1 MTWSVPVLAGVF
13 LMGLYTGAQNFMAGG
28 GTFITYP
35 VLVFLGLDPV
45 TASMTSALGLYP
57 NQLSSAFASRA
68 RAEGLSSLPLKA
80 LMIVS
85 VTGGAIGAMLL
96 VKTPSAFFSR
106 LVPWLM
112 LFATAVF
119 AWGTRRVP
127 ETSIEK
133 RRPRWG
139 ILAIQFCIAIYGGYF
154 AAGIGFLMLAT
165 LTMNGQP
172 TRVAIATKNVLVLVM
187 TSASFVIFTLAARA
201 VWPVAVSLAGGAL
214 LGSWLG
220 HWLLQRIPIRWLRIY
235 VILLG
240 GGLSIGLFMR

>member
-1 MTWSVPVLAGVF
+1 MTSRAPILAGVF

-35 VLVFLGLDPV
+35 ILVLLGLDPV

-57 NQLSSAFASRA
+57 NQISSALASRA
-68 RAEGLSSLPLKA
+68 RSEGLPSLPLRA
-80 LMIVS
+80 LMAVS
-85 VTGGAIGAMLL
+85 VTGGAIGALLL
-96 VKTPSAFFSR
+96 VETPSAFFSR

-112 LFATAVF
+112 LFATIVF
-119 AWGTRRVP
+119 AWGTRHAPISTKNRM
-127 ETSIEK
+127 
-133 RRPRWG
+133 PRWG
-139 ILAIQFCIAIYGGYF
+139 ILVIQFCTAVYGGYF

-187 TSASFVIFTLAARA
+187 TSASFVIFTMAARA
-201 VWPVAVSLAGGAL
+201 VWPVVVSLAGGAL

-220 HWLLQRIPIRWLRIY
+220 NWLLQRIPIRWLRIY
-235 VILLG
+235 VVTLG
-240 GGLSIGLFMR
+240 GGLSIWLFMR